1 MSRLCA
7 ISLPSLRVEIA
18 RPLVSDGTSAASP
31 RRGQHLREQ
40 PLAVVIAHEGGVV
53 QEETSLLGN
62 TRLDEVS
69 LEAFALGVRPG
80 QTIAAA
86 RAKLADLAVRVVHVD
101 AVKGALA
108 SIAEASL
115 AFGARTFF
123 EAGGVAGDV
132 VWCDVTGCA
141 RLFGGEKNLAQGLA
155 DRICAMGHVCRVAV
169 SDGPRIAAAVA
180 RFAPTDRPGPLIIP
194 AGKGELAMQRLP
206 LVALPFEPET
216 AEWLE
221 KLGLRTAGD
230 LARLPRASLGTR
242 LGQEGPRVMQLL
254 QGDDRERLPPYVPP
268 EIPEERAELEYGI
281 GATEALVFV
290 VKHLADRLAARLAG
304 RCRKAHRLQLVL
316 LLDRAILPAEKREH
330 RERTLEVSSPAPIA
344 RADELLSLLRARLE
358 SFGGGPGGLGV
369 SRRESPN
376 GPDFEAP
383 ILAVTLRA
391 KELVVADGQ
400 PLDLLV
406 PEARAEK
413 ALPRLAAELAAELG
427 EERVGT
433 FALCDSWI
441 PEERARL
448 VSLSAPRASTGKPKR
463 WEAPLLSGAPEPS
476 RLLPGSLGSRPQG
489 HGSLGGHPQTPGEN
503 EHRFGLRVLLERLE
517 AVQWW
522 KRGFTSRTFLAA
534 WAEGTRAMAWVE
546 VTPEEPPRLRG
557 WLD

>member
-69 LEAFALGVRPG
+69 PEAFALGVRPG
-80 QTIAAA
+80 ETIAAA

-123 EAGGVAGDV
+123 EAGGGAGDV

-141 RLFGGEKNLAQGLA
+141 RLFGGEKNLAQSLA
-155 DRICAMGHVCRVAV
+155 DHVSRMGHACRVAV

-180 RFAPTDRPGPLIIP
+180 RFAPADKPGPLLIP
-194 AGKGELAMQRLP
+194 AGKGALAMQRLS
-206 LVALPFEPET
+206 LVALPLERET
-216 AEWLE
+216 AEWLM
-221 KLGLRTAGD
+221 KLGLRAAGD

-242 LGQEGPRVMQLL
+242 LGKEGPRVMQLL
-254 QGDDRERLPPYVPP
+254 QGDDRERLTPYVPP
-268 EIPEERAELEYGI
+268 EVPEERAELEYGI
-281 GATEALVFV
+281 GATEVLVFV
-290 VKHLADRLAARLAG
+290 VKHLADRLALRLAG
-304 RCRKAHRLQLVL
+304 RCRKAHRLELVL
-316 LLDRAILPAEKREH
+316 LLDRAILPPEKRED

-358 SFGGGPGGLGV
+358 SFGGGQHL
-369 SRRESPN
+369 
-376 GPDFEAP
+376 EAP

-391 KELVVADGQ
+391 KELVAAEGQ

-427 EERVGT
+427 EGRVGT

-448 VSLSAPRASTGKPKR
+448 VSLSPLSAPRASTAKPKR

-476 RLLPGSLGSRPQG
+476 RLLPGSLE
-489 HGSLGGHPQTPGEN
+489 GHPRTPGEN

-522 KRGFTSRTFLAA
+522 KRGLTSRTFLAA

-546 VTPEEPPRLRG
+546 VTPEEPHRLRG